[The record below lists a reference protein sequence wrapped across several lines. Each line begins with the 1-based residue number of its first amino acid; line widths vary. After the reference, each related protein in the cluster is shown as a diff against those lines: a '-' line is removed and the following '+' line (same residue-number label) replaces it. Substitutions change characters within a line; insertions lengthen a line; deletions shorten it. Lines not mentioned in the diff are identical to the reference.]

1 MIVIG
6 AGRVGEALRRAA
18 ARRGL
23 GCTLVTRTEGWSCLE
38 QGQGEPVLVAVRNH
52 DLEGVIKRV
61 PEARHQD
68 LVFLQNGLFDGLL
81 ASHGLT
87 GCSRGLL
94 YFAVPAWGDD
104 VQGGQTSWFTGPHAQ
119 RVVDWLGQLEIEA
132 AEVSPAAFARHELE
146 KVCWLVAHGLLCAV
160 HDIRVGQVERAHRG
174 TLEALVQELVSVAE
188 AARGG
193 EFSAE
198 EIVDGLCAYS
208 RTIPSF
214 RASVKEW
221 DWRDGWF
228 VHAALQHGVPTPTHH
243 SLLKRAGQG
252 DRLARAGS

>member
-18 ARRGL
+18 ARRGVD
-23 GCTLVTRTEGWSCLE
+23 CTLVTRTEGWSSLE
-38 QGQGEPVLVAVRNH
+38 YEAGQPVLVAVRNH
-52 DLEGVIKRV
+52 DLERVIERV
-61 PEARHQD
+61 PEARRGD

-81 ASHGLT
+81 ARHGLA

-104 VQGGQTSWFTGPHAQ
+104 VQGGQTSWFTGPHGS
-119 RVVDWLGQLEIEA
+119 RVVAWLKSLDVEA
-132 AEVSPAAFARHELE
+132 AHVEPEVFARHELE

-160 HDIRVGQVERAHRG
+160 HDLSVGEVERAHRS
-174 TLEALVQELVSVAE
+174 TLAALVQELVDVASAE
-188 AARGG
+188 RGG
-193 EFSAE
+193 EVSAPE
-198 EIVDGLCAYS
+198 LVDGLCAYS

-228 VHAALQHGVPTPTHH
+228 VRAARKHRVPTPTHH
-243 SLLKRAGQG
+243 SLLRAAGQG
-252 DRLARAGS
+252 ERLSGLT